1 MWFDPE
7 RLARLEPRVMAAIED
22 LRLLT
27 SPDPAADHALQICRE
42 IALTLSD
49 VWMPMLRELRGLRG
63 FEDPGATTG
72 WEVRFA
78 PRSAGR
84 ARSAERRRAQ
94 RRARRRLADPVGA
107 ALQAWEELAA
117 ALHDLRRTLR
127 PGSSPEPLGSVAALD
142 AVTSVLARL
151 AEALRQY
158 PPTVDSPLAHDHT
171 RRVLQD
177 LCATLDPLG
186 LTGMAAGMAA
196 PDDLD
201 AHRRRLAETGRALTS
216 VLDVLI
222 AAEVGDAA
230 RRRGE
235 IPLLDMLV
243 HSPGLMALVTP
254 HLDHLSG
261 PSLGAL
267 TGSVITRAA
276 AGTHGDR
283 HPPTSPDPFIA
294 HLLGRPGGVAAVLR
308 FGGLFTGGAG
318 SFRSVRDPRAA
329 GTDLSGQLR
338 AAMAPPTPSV
348 ALSDPVGSIER
359 RTELLQLLAALSA
372 ESENLRIGPLTSR
385 ALAVTLA
392 PTLADLAPHLDVRLP
407 VIVTLQD
414 PRLTDGAG
422 SVAGSTT
429 VHIGSYAQVRS
440 VIGALLTDTAGQVA
454 LGIAAGQIIG
464 DQAALAARRA
474 VADPTQDVAALA
486 QAHLAD
492 ARRVLQLLA
501 AARTDAA
508 THAALA
514 HGLAISR
521 AHTTARLIGTQTFGL
536 PGALVGIGLDAA
548 LRALNADHPPAL
560 PDTGL
565 EASLAMVFTAV
576 VLQLPTRVPALRDRL
591 GLGQLP
597 EEVWDEFEARTED
610 LDESRAPEDRAR
622 SISQIESR
630 IRELPALHAYLNG
643 IRAGSGDALAQ

>member
-1 MWFDPE
+1 MTTAMWFDPE

-22 LRLLT
+22 LRLVT
-27 SPDPAADHALQICRE
+27 SSDPAADHALQICRE

-49 VWMPMLRELRGLRG
+49 VWMPMLREVRGLRG
-63 FEDPGATTG
+63 FEDPGATAG
-72 WEVRFA
+72 WDVRFA
-78 PRSAGR
+78 PRAAGR
-84 ARSAERRRAQ
+84 VRSAERRRAQ
-94 RRARRRLADPVGA
+94 RRARRQLADPVGA
-107 ALQAWEELAA
+107 ALQAWEELPA
-117 ALHDLRRTLR
+117 ALNDLRRALR
-127 PGSSPEPLGSVAALD
+127 PNSSPASHNAAPALET
-142 AVTSVLARL
+142 VTSVLTRL

-158 PPTVDSPLAHDHT
+158 PPTADSPLAHDHT

-186 LTGMAAGMAA
+186 LAGMAAGIAA
-196 PDDLD
+196 PDDLA
-201 AHRRRLAETGRALTS
+201 AHRRRLAETGRALTA

-222 AAEVGDAA
+222 DAETGGAA

-243 HSPGLMALVTP
+243 HSPGLMGLVTP

-276 AGTHGDR
+276 TGTHGDL

-294 HLLGRPGGVAAVLR
+294 HLLGRPGGVAAVLGL
-308 FGGLFTGGAG
+308 GGLFTGTADGARG
-318 SFRSVRDPRAA
+318 GRDLRTT
-329 GTDLSGQLR
+329 GTDP
-338 AAMAPPTPSV
+338 A
-348 ALSDPVGSIER
+348 GSIER
-359 RTELLQLLAALSA
+359 RIELLQLLAALSS

-407 VIVTLQD
+407 VIVTVQD
-414 PRLTDGAG
+414 PRQTDDAG

-440 VIGALLTDTAGQVA
+440 VIGTLLSDTAGQVA

-474 VADPTQDVAALA
+474 VADPTQDAAALT

-521 AHTTARLIGTQTFGL
+521 AHTTIRLIGTQGFGL
-536 PGALVGIGLDAA
+536 PGALVGLGLDAA

-565 EASLAMVFTAV
+565 EASLAMVFTSV
-576 VLQLPTRVPALRDRL
+576 VLQLPTEVPALRDRL
-591 GLGQLP
+591 GLGHLP
-597 EEVWDEFEARTED
+597 EEVWEEFAARTAG
-610 LDESRAPEDRAR
+610 LDESRAPEDRAYTV
-622 SISQIESR
+622 SQIESR